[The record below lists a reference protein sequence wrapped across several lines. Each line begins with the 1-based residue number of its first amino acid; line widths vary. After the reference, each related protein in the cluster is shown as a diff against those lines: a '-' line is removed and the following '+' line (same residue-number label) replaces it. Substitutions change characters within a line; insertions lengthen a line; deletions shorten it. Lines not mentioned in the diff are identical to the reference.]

1 MLNLQLFIGNQKVDF
16 FEDESVQ
23 LTDSIQD
30 ARDIGKIFTAV
41 SSDFTVPATLINN
54 NIFKHFYN
62 FDIVD
67 VFDPRQKVKA
77 SLFQNGFLYKKGFV
91 QLRSV
96 NLENNKA
103 SSYKIFFTGLLG
115 ELKDIFKNDKLSDLL
130 ELEKYNHPY
139 SPATIR
145 AGLQNYFDVVNNQA
159 DFSTPN
165 NKDLCYPFVSSVNRY
180 AFGADGLRTVDENG
194 FLTANKIQTTD
205 LKLALRATR
214 IIEAIEQKYDITF
227 DSDFLKTDEVFTEL
241 YLWLNRQKGI
251 MQNLQVFNLNF
262 LITDFSPESGVIV
275 ISPNSDLIQTE
286 RTQGGSSDNFVEF
299 NFQYNI
305 SILGGGQI
313 EVQIID
319 SITSNI
325 LTSFSEEV
333 GNENFSVNYLFQSL
347 DYGVNNFKPQ
357 IKLITR
363 EEGISQI
370 SIDLN
375 VTKNTKTN
383 DNDFVQVGNYSLT
396 DNPYRASLSVNI
408 LSELPSML
416 VIDYLTS
423 IFKKFN
429 LTAFVQNNGSIKVET
444 LDNYYNNGKV
454 IDITNLIDIN
464 KSEVK
469 RFEPFT
475 EINFEFEKSETLLLV
490 KRNKLLDDVFGNL
503 NFKIASESTTKI
515 IGGGVY
521 NINSKFNKILPE
533 RLRLDDDTLS
543 PIMYG
548 LYVNEELEPLSNQP
562 ILFYTNRQSFQETNA
577 IEFQNGENLSSNI
590 APSNVKQDLTQTLNF
605 GAEIDEYTLKVNFNS
620 LFNNFYRNFIL
631 RAFSLRSRILKVK
644 AYLNVDFI
652 LNYELNDTF
661 IINGRKF
668 NINNLDV
675 NLSTGEASLELRNIF
690 PIPPIIV
697 QPPPTFQTLTIS
709 SPSQSGNDSAGSYTF
724 DVISNVNWQVAE
736 NSEFISVSPASGS
749 KDGTITVTYL
759 ENDTTDTRSGIV
771 TVTGGGFTRLHT
783 LTQTGKEVE
792 LTISS
797 PSNTVPKE
805 EGSYTIQIS
814 SNTNWTVSD
823 NQTWLSQSPTNGF
836 GDATLTFNFD
846 KNSGTNEREA
856 ITEIK
861 AGNVTRTHTTTQ
873 QAQSSSQLFTHG
885 LRQASSLQQVCE
897 GNSITQIYYTDSTN
911 YVDSTVIFF
920 DNNGNNKVGS
930 GFFAKGIDVLETN
943 NGEVINVLTCS

>member
-1 MLNLQLFIGNQKVDF
+1 
-16 FEDESVQ
+16 
-23 LTDSIQD
+23 
-30 ARDIGKIFTAV
+30 
-41 SSDFTVPATLINN
+41 
-54 NIFKHFYN
+54 
-62 FDIVD
+62 
-67 VFDPRQKVKA
+67 
-77 SLFQNGFLYKKGFV
+77 
-91 QLRSV
+91 
-96 NLENNKA
+96 
-103 SSYKIFFTGLLG
+103 
-115 ELKDIFKNDKLSDLL
+115 
-130 ELEKYNHPY
+130 
-139 SPATIR
+139 
-145 AGLQNYFDVVNNQA
+145 
-159 DFSTPN
+159 
-165 NKDLCYPFVSSVNRY
+165 
-180 AFGADGLRTVDENG
+180 
-194 FLTANKIQTTD
+194 
-205 LKLALRATR
+205 
-214 IIEAIEQKYDITF
+214 
-227 DSDFLKTDEVFTEL
+227 
-241 YLWLNRQKGI
+241 
-251 MQNLQVFNLNF
+251 
-262 LITDFSPESGVIV
+262 
-275 ISPNSDLIQTE
+275 
-286 RTQGGSSDNFVEF
+286 
-299 NFQYNI
+299 
-305 SILGGGQI
+305 
-313 EVQIID
+313 
-319 SITSNI
+319 
-325 LTSFSEEV
+325 
-333 GNENFSVNYLFQSL
+333 
-347 DYGVNNFKPQ
+347 
-357 IKLITR
+357 
-363 EEGISQI
+363 
-370 SIDLN
+370 
-375 VTKNTKTN
+375 
-383 DNDFVQVGNYSLT
+383 
-396 DNPYRASLSVNI
+396 
-408 LSELPSML
+408 ML

-652 LNYELNDTF
+652 LNYELKDTF

-675 NLSTGEASLELRNIF
+675 NLSTGEASLELKNIF

-709 SPSQSGNDSAGSYTF
+709 SLSQSGNDSAGSYTF
-724 DVISNVNWQVAE
+724 DVISNVNWQVTE

-897 GNSITQIYYTDSTN
+897 GYSITQIYYTDSTN